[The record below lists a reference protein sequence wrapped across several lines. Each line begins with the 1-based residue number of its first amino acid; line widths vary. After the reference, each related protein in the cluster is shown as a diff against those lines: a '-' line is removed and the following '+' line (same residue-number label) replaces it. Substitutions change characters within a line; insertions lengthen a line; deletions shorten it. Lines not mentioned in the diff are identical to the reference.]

1 MTSVQRPPARP
12 AAAAYDAPYPADLD
26 RRFYAYAIDRAI
38 GWGLGAGVGALLWW
52 VFDQQDALVV
62 AGAVVGTIVAVSL
75 VFAVL
80 QGTSGATPGKSALGI
95 RSVKEATGR
104 QPGVGGALL
113 RAVILGLAGLPTAGL
128 GIATLA
134 WTAAM
139 DADGRRR
146 GWHDLVTGTLVTDV
160 RRRPDADNDDV
171 VEAPRA
177 IVNLTA
183 MRLMPAPEP
192 VRQPQAPAPR
202 RTPGSPELATDP
214 ALRRPEPST
223 PARGNQPWPLDG
235 ATRQA
240 QPAQQQPVPPPAPTR
255 QVPPAQPVQQ
265 PAPPMP
271 QTGPPPAAPR
281 PPAKPFPA
289 APARPPQQSAQQSA
303 QQAGQAHRSD
313 GRLSPDHQPTG
324 RRPDVPPAHQGPVQ
338 PNVQAPQLPTPPAN
352 RPGSGGQAGAPAG
365 ATAAASGASAPVSR
379 WRVTFDTGESFV
391 VDGLA
396 LVGRGPQPRPGEA
409 VRHLVPL
416 RSTDMSLSK
425 THAQFHVARDGVLV
439 VMDRGS
445 TNGSVIIRK
454 GMSRELAAGRPAT
467 LVDGDRVKFGDREM
481 VVARES

>member
-1 MTSVQRPPARP
+1 MTSLQRPPAGP
-12 AAAAYDAPYPADLD
+12 AAPAYDAPYPADLD

-38 GWGLGAGVGALLWW
+38 GWGLGAAVGALLWW
-52 VFDQQDALVV
+52 VLDMDDALVV
-62 AGAVVGTIVAVSL
+62 GGAVFGTIVVVSL

-95 RSVKEATGR
+95 RSVKETAGR
-104 QPGVGGALL
+104 PPGVGGALL
-113 RAVILGLAGLPTAGL
+113 RAVILGLAGLPTAGI
-128 GIATLA
+128 GVATLA

-139 DADGRRR
+139 DSDGRRR
-146 GWHDLVTGTLVTDV
+146 GWHDLVTGTLVGDV
-160 RRRPDADNDDV
+160 RRRPDSDSDDV
-171 VEAPRA
+171 VETPRA
-177 IVNLTA
+177 MVNLTA

-192 VRQPQAPAPR
+192 VRPPTPAPR
-202 RTPGSPELATDP
+202 RTPELATDP
-214 ALRRPEPST
+214 ALRQLD
-223 PARGNQPWPLDG
+223 PARPHQSWPLDES
-235 ATRQA
+235 TRQA
-240 QPAQQQPVPPPAPTR
+240 QQPIPPVP
-255 QVPPAQPVQQ
+255 

-271 QTGPPPAAPR
+271 APVRPAAEQPYAAQSVSPPGPARQVPPPAQQ
-281 PPAKPFPA
+281 PPATPPA
-289 APARPPQQSAQQSA
+289 AHRPAPLQEPSAPARPPQQPLRGQQSLA
-303 QQAGQAHRSD
+303 
-313 GRLSPDHQPTG
+313 PDHQPTG
-324 RRPDVPPAHQGPVQ
+324 RRPDVPPPPPGPVQ
-338 PNVQAPQLPTPPAN
+338 PNVQAPRLPTPPAN
-352 RPGSGGQAGAPAG
+352 RPPSSGPAGANPAASAG
-365 ATAAASGASAPVSR
+365 ATAAAPSATPVSR

-454 GMSRELAAGRPAT
+454 GVSRELTAGRPAT